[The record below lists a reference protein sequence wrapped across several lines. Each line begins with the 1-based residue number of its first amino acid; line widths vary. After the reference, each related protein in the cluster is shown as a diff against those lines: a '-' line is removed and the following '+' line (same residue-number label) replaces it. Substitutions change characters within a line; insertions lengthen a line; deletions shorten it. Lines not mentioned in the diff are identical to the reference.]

1 VLQVVINDRVV
12 KSLALINSG
21 RVNFD
26 FIWELGS
33 NASLSVKPQAGSVP
47 KGERRVVEV
56 SYAPTTQ
63 DQLAGYPISCQVRR
77 HSAACKFRCAAAVLL
92 RSGSLQRC
100 GAHGRHSPFMPGA
113 ACAAA
118 HCTVELVN
126 TLLTGALILLT
137 AFTACAGHQRPQVP
151 VGAQRLRL

>member
-1 VLQVVINDRVV
+1 VINDRVV

-47 KGERRVVEV
+47 KGERRVVEI

-63 DQLAGYPISCQVRR
+63 DQLAGYPISCQVGRQHCSLLVCKKPMGR
-77 HSAACKFRCAAAVLL
+77 ATSALLHAGCMHACCGCCQHFTAAPVCAALV
-92 RSGSLQRC
+92 RC
-100 GAHGRHSPFMPGA
+100 
-113 ACAAA
+113 
-118 HCTVELVN
+118 
-126 TLLTGALILLT
+126 
-137 AFTACAGHQRPQVP
+137 
-151 VGAQRLRL
+151 

>member
-47 KGERRVVEV
+47 KGERRVVEI

-63 DQLAGYPISCQVRR
+63 DQLAGYPISCQVGC
-77 HSAACKFRCAAAVLL
+77 HSAACKAGWATAVLL
-92 RSGSLQRC
+92 ASGKKQC
-100 GAHGRHSPFMPGA
+100 YGAHDWHSPFFAAA
-113 ACAAA
+113 ACI
-118 HCTVELVN
+118 VL
-126 TLLTGALILLT
+126 
-137 AFTACAGHQRPQVP
+137 
-151 VGAQRLRL
+151 